1 MYPILLDF
9 GQIKIYTYGVF
20 VALAF
25 ILATDYVSRVSEE
38 LKVDQRY
45 IIDSIIWL
53 LIAGL
58 LGTRIAYII
67 QNIGDYISDP
77 VKIIKIW
84 EGGLAWYGGVIL
96 GILAVYLWSKK
107 NKKNFLTTLDL
118 VSLGVILG
126 LSIGRWGCF
135 SAGCCYGRPT
145 DFFTSVVFKNTKSLA
160 IQNVP
165 IHPTQIYEAIGMFFV
180 FAFTRGIMV
189 GFKRS
194 NSKILELKTDIF
206 LLIELVLMRF
216 YYLWYAKGISFPE
229 LVDIWFIP
237 LFIFVFYVK
246 KYLGIKIGEK
256 INYFPGLISG
266 IYFVS
271 YGVLRFILEFLRDPS
286 GLSGF
291 IVDQLITGNHI
302 ISITIFFLGLYLLV
316 FKGKEH
322 QKI

>member
-1 MYPILLDF
+1 MYPILFDF

-58 LGTRIAYII
+58 LGTRFAYIL
-67 QNIGDYISDP
+67 QNIGDYIEEP
-77 VKIIKIW
+77 IKILKIW

-107 NKKNFLTTLDL
+107 NKKDFLTTLDL
-118 VSLGVILG
+118 VALGVILG

-145 DFFTSVVFKNTKSLA
+145 DFFTSVVFKNSKTLA

-165 IHPTQIYEAIGMFFV
+165 IHPTQIYEALGMFFT
-180 FAFTRGIMV
+180 FAFARGVMV
-189 GFKRS
+189 GFKK
-194 NSKILELKTDIF
+194 SKSGIFELKTDIF
-206 LLIELVLMRF
+206 LIVELVLLRF
-216 YYLWYAKGISFPE
+216 YYLWYAKGISFPS
-229 LVDIWFIP
+229 LVDLWFVP
-237 LFIFVFYVK
+237 LFVLIFYAK
-246 KYLGIKIGEK
+246 KYVGIKIGES

-266 IYFVS
+266 VYFVS

-291 IVDQLITGNHI
+291 IVDNLITSNHLV
-302 ISITIFFLGLYLLV
+302 STGIFALGIYLLFFRRSAV
-316 FKGKEH
+316 